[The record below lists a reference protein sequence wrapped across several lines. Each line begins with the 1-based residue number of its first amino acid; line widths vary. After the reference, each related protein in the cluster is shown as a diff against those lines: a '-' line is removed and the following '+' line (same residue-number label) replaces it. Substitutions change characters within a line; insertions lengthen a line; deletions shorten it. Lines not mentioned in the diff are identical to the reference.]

1 MAQKL
6 ASVLSYSILVALLS
20 GFLAAQAPDSA
31 AVNEHIEKAKK
42 IAGTEWAQAEQFF
55 CQPEPYANKPDDPRI
70 PSTKIFDNVYAM
82 GRRGTVVYAITT
94 SDGIIL
100 IDSGYADQLDSVLLP
115 DMQKLGLDPAK
126 VKYILLGH
134 GHGDHFGGARYFQ
147 EHYGTHVVLSAPD
160 WDLLQPKPDAAKK
173 SSKKGPP
180 VDPPTRDMVA
190 VEGQAITLG
199 DEKVTP
205 VSIPGH
211 TPGSLGFIFTV
222 KDAGRT
228 HIAGLYG
235 GTVLIPRMAWNLEE
249 YLSSLDH
256 WGEMTRKMKVDTEL
270 QNHPLMDG
278 IDERLA
284 KIQARKPGDPNPFVV
299 GQAAYQRF
307 VSVISECTKAQ
318 LVRLGKMDR

>member
-1 MAQKL
+1 MLRKITAVLFYVIL
-6 ASVLSYSILVALLS
+6 ATLLS
-20 GFLAAQAPDSA
+20 GFLVAQARDSA
-31 AVNEHIEKAKK
+31 PVNQHVEKAKK

-70 PSTKIFDNVYAM
+70 PPTKIFDNVYAM

-147 EHYGTHVVLSAPD
+147 EHYGTHVGLSAAD
-160 WDLLQPKPDAAKK
+160 WDLLRPKPDAFKK
-173 SSKKGPP
+173 TSKIGPA
-180 VDPPTRDMVA
+180 VDPPTRDIVA

-205 VSIPGH
+205 VLIPGH

-222 KDAGRT
+222 KDGGKT

-249 YLSSLDH
+249 YLSSLNH
-256 WGEMTRKMKVDTEL
+256 WGEITRKMKVDTEL

-307 VSVISECTKAQ
+307 VNVISECTKAQ
-318 LVRLGKMDR
+318 LVRLGKMGH

>member
-1 MAQKL
+1 MLRKVT
-6 ASVLSYSILVALLS
+6 SILSYSILATLLS
-20 GFLAAQAPDSA
+20 GFLSVQAQDSA
-31 AVNEHIEKAKK
+31 AVNQHIEKAKK
-42 IAGTEWAQAEQFF
+42 IAGAEWAQAEQFF

-70 PSTKIFDNVYAM
+70 PPTKIFDNVYTM

-147 EHYGTHVVLSAPD
+147 EHFGTHVVLSAAD

-173 SSKKGPP
+173 ASKKGPP
-180 VDPPTRDMVA
+180 VDPPARDIVA
-190 VEGQAITLG
+190 AEGQAITLG

-222 KDAGRT
+222 KDGGKT

-235 GTVLIPRMAWNLEE
+235 GTVLIPRMAWNLDE

-256 WGEMTRKMKVDTEL
+256 WAHDSPDEGRYRTAESSSHGRDRRAACQDPSPKTWRPE
-270 QNHPLMDG
+270 PLC
-278 IDERLA
+278 R
-284 KIQARKPGDPNPFVV
+284 RPGSLPAIRRRHLRMHQGAIGSP
-299 GQAAYQRF
+299 G
-307 VSVISECTKAQ
+307 
-318 LVRLGKMDR
+318 

>member
-1 MAQKL
+1 MK
-6 ASVLSYSILVALLS
+6 VKSILSCSILALPLS
-20 GFLAAQAPDSA
+20 SFFAAQAQDSA
-31 AVNEHIEKAKK
+31 AVNDHIEKAKK

-55 CQPEPYANKPDDPRI
+55 CQPEPYANKPDDPLI
-70 PSTKIFDNVYAM
+70 PATRIFDNVYAM
-82 GRRGTVVYAITT
+82 GRRGTVVYAINT
-94 SDGIIL
+94 SGGIIL

-115 DMQKLGLDPAK
+115 DMKKLGLDPAK

-147 EHYGTHVVLSAPD
+147 EHYGTHVVTSAAD
-160 WDLLQPKPDAAKK
+160 WDLMQPKPDAAP
-173 SSKKGPP
+173 KKGLP
-180 VDPPTRDMVA
+180 VDPPTRDLVA
-190 VEGQAITLG
+190 VEGQTITLG
-199 DEKVTP
+199 EEKITP

-222 KDAGRT
+222 KDGGKT

-235 GTVLIPRMAWNLEE
+235 GTVLIPRMAWNLDE
-249 YLSSLDH
+249 YLSSLNH
-256 WGEMTRKMKVDTEL
+256 WGEITRKMKVDTEL

-278 IDERLA
+278 IDQRLA

-307 VSVISECTKAQ
+307 VSVISECTQAQ
-318 LVRLGKMDR
+318 MVRLGKTDK

>member
-1 MAQKL
+1 MKFKSA
-6 ASVLSYSILVALLS
+6 LSWM
-20 GFLAAQAPDSA
+20 LAALVSGCFAVQAQDSA
-31 AVNEHIEKAKK
+31 AVNEHVEKAKK
-42 IAGTEWAQAEQFF
+42 IAGTEWAKAEEFF
-55 CQPEPYANKPDDPRI
+55 YQPEPYANKPDDPRI
-70 PSTKIFDNVYAM
+70 PPTKIFDNVYAM

-100 IDSGYADQLDSVLLP
+100 IDSGYADQLDSILLP
-115 DMQKLGLDPAK
+115 DMKKLDLDPAR

-134 GHGDHFGGARYFQ
+134 GHTDHFGGARYFQ
-147 EHYGTHVVLSAPD
+147 EHYGTHVVTSAAD
-160 WDLLQPKPDAAKK
+160 WDLMQPKPGAAA
-173 SSKKGPP
+173 KKGPP
-180 VDPPTRDMVA
+180 VDPPTRDVVA

-222 KDAGRT
+222 KDGGKT

-235 GTVLIPRMAWNLEE
+235 GTVLIPRMAWNLQE
-249 YLSSLDH
+249 YLSSLNH
-256 WGEMTRKMKVDTEL
+256 WGEMTRRMKVDTEL

-284 KIQARKPGDPNPFVV
+284 KVQARKPGDPNPFIV

-307 VSVISECTKAQ
+307 VNVISECTKAQ
-318 LVRLGKMDR
+318 MVRLGKADK

>member
-6 ASVLSYSILVALLS
+6 ASVLSYSILAALLS
-20 GFLAAQAPDSA
+20 GFLAAQAQDSA
-31 AVNEHIEKAKK
+31 AVNQHIEKAKK

-70 PSTKIFDNVYAM
+70 PPSKIFDNVYAM
-82 GRRGTVVYAITT
+82 GLRGTVVYAITT

-147 EHYGTHVVLSAPD
+147 EHYGTHVALSAAD
-160 WDLLQPKPDAAKK
+160 WDLLQPKPDAFKK
-173 SSKKGPP
+173 APKKGPP
-180 VDPPTRDMVA
+180 VDPPERDIVA

-199 DEKVTP
+199 DEKVTS

-222 KDAGRT
+222 KDGGKT

-284 KIQARKPGDPNPFVV
+284 KIQTRKPGDPNPFVV

>member
-1 MAQKL
+1 MRRKIT
-6 ASVLSYSILVALLS
+6 SILSYSILTALLS
-20 GFLAAQAPDSA
+20 GFLAAQAQDSA
-31 AVNEHIEKAKK
+31 AVNQHIEKAKK
-42 IAGTEWAQAEQFF
+42 IASAEWAQAEQFF

-70 PSTKIFDNVYAM
+70 PPTKIFDNVYAM

-147 EHYGTHVVLSAPD
+147 EHYGTHVVLSAAD

-173 SSKKGPP
+173 ASKNGPP
-180 VDPPTRDMVA
+180 VDPPDRDIVA
-190 VEGQAITLG
+190 AEGQAITLG

-222 KDAGRT
+222 KDGGKT

-256 WGEMTRKMKVDTEL
+256 WAQMTRQMKVDTEL

-318 LVRLGKMDR
+318 MVRLGKMDH